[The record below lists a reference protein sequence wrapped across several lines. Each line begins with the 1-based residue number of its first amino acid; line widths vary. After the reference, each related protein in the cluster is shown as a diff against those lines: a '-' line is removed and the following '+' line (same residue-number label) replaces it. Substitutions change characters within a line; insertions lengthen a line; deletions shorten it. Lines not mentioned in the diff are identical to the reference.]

1 MRGNRFLFKKFP
13 HIIILS
19 YFIDTISN
27 LRTFPQEILVR
38 SLSSISRP
46 PEKPL
51 LPDTF
56 PEAPLNSPTPPAQ
69 PDDRNAMLHNKL
81 HERLQEI
88 MERRQLSALFQPIV
102 SMQGGEIIGFEG
114 LIRGPSDSP
123 LHSPLNLFKVATSA
137 GMLAE
142 VEHLCRR
149 VVLERFTELGLPGK
163 LFLNVS
169 PECLL
174 HPSAKHGETLGFIH
188 EIGINP
194 ERVIIE
200 LTESQPTYDYEL
212 LLEAVSHYREMGFQ
226 IAIDDLGEGFSSLR
240 LWSELRPEYVKIDMH
255 FIQGINNDPV
265 KLQFVRSI
273 QEIAKKSGTTV
284 IAEGIETKSE
294 LLLIR
299 DLGVALGQG
308 YHLGRPHATP
318 AVALTPV
325 VAAQLQK
332 NSVALYPQEAGAP
345 QQGQSA
351 GRLLRQVPVVTPA
364 MNNNQVYELFV
375 AKPDLQI
382 VPVVDNETPIGV
394 ITRAALLDRFA
405 RPYLRELY
413 GKKPCTL
420 FMDDKPMI
428 TDRNT
433 SLQDLS
439 KTIVDADRHHLFN
452 GFIITDAGRYLGMGT
467 GHDLMREITEMQINA
482 ARYANPL
489 TLLPGNVPLNE
500 HIERL
505 LQGEVGFVACYA
517 DIDHFKPYNDV
528 YGYRKGDD
536 VLQMTGRL
544 LVAHAD
550 PEQDFVGHIGG
561 DDFIILFQ
569 SEDWEARC
577 QTILAAF
584 SECVAQHLNDADM
597 TAGGYV
603 SEDRRGKQV
612 FHPLLSLSLGVVRVE
627 AGQYETH
634 HRIAAAAAD
643 AKKQAKKLSGN
654 SLFVERR
661 NAPSAKDEAQ
671 LKLSAL

>member
-1 MRGNRFLFKKFP
+1 
-13 HIIILS
+13 
-19 YFIDTISN
+19 
-27 LRTFPQEILVR
+27 
-38 SLSSISRP
+38 
-46 PEKPL
+46 
-51 LPDTF
+51 
-56 PEAPLNSPTPPAQ
+56 
-69 PDDRNAMLHNKL
+69 
-81 HERLQEI
+81 

-102 SMQGGEIIGFEG
+102 AMQSGEIIGFEG

-137 GMLAE
+137 GMMTE

-149 VVLERFTELGLPGK
+149 VVLERFAELALPGK

-174 HPSAKHGETLGFIH
+174 NPGTVHGETLGFIQQ
-188 EIGINP
+188 IGINP

-212 LLEAVSHYREMGFQ
+212 LLEAVTHYREMGFS

-255 FIQGINNDPV
+255 FIQGINQDPV

-294 LLLIR
+294 LLMIR

-308 YHLGRPHATP
+308 YHLGRPQAAP
-318 AVALTPV
+318 AANLPPA
-325 VAAQLQK
+325 VAAQLRK
-332 NSVALYPQEAGAP
+332 NSVALYPQETGMH
-345 QQGQSA
+345 QMQTV
-351 GRLLRQVPVVTPA
+351 GRLLRHVPVVTPA
-364 MNNNQVYELFV
+364 MNNNKVYELFI
-375 AKPDLQI
+375 AAPDLQI
-382 VPVVDNETPIGV
+382 VPVVEGETPRGV

-413 GKKPCTL
+413 GKKSCSL

-428 TDRNT
+428 TDKNT
-433 SLQDLS
+433 SVQELS
-439 KTIVDADRHHLFN
+439 KTIVEADRHHLFN

-536 VLQMTGRL
+536 VLQMMGRL

-561 DDFIILFQ
+561 DDFIMLFQ
-569 SEDWEARC
+569 SDDWEARC
-577 QTILAAF
+577 QTILDAF
-584 SECVAQHLNDADM
+584 SECVVQHLSGSDVA
-597 TAGGYV
+597 AGGYV
-603 SEDRRGKQV
+603 SEDRRGNQV

-627 AGQYETH
+627 AGHYASH
-634 HRIAAAAAD
+634 HQIASAAAE

-661 NAPSAKDEAQ
+661 NMPATKDETQ
-671 LKLSAL
+671 LRLPETAW